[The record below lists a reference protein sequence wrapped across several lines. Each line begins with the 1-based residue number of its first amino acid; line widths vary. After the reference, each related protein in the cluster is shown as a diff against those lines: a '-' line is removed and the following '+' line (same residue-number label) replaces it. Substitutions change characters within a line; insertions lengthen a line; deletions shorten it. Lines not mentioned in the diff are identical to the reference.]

1 MLTPRLRHREARLF
15 LPAEPLR
22 RFLGRTTELLV
33 LAMALRALVMAAGK
47 LVAACAAVSA
57 TMPIVFEMEAACAM
71 MAVAG
76 RDFANAWPTMDA
88 KHCVRSSSV
97 VMLAQA
103 AHL

>member
-76 RDFANAWPTMDA
+76 RDTLVAILT
-88 KHCVRSSSV
+88 KLQTSSRSRH
-97 VMLAQA
+97 MRKL
-103 AHL
+103 